1 MPETRTILEAT
12 ARMAATMGV
21 GLDDLARSATTNV
34 VRRPVR
40 VDETAASV
48 AWLTSD
54 LATGIAGQVINLC
67 GGAIVSR

>member
-40 VDETAASV
+40 VDEIAASV